1 MQRRPR
7 SVSKRIL
14 LLVLVPMLSLFG
26 LYVFTTTLAGR
37 DVINL
42 DRARVLKS
50 ATSDP
55 VGNFLGQLGQ
65 ERLFAVMYLAA
76 PSGQNLARLQAEEAK
91 TDRTAAALRAALTS
105 ADTVSNASAAEQQ
118 SNTTLL
124 NDVAG
129 LPQLRGKIKARQ
141 IGRPQ
146 ALSAYG
152 TVTAD
157 AYQLLDRVILQE
169 PSAPIV
175 TQALTLVRMGKIE
188 ETVQLEN
195 AILTADLAARRFPV
209 ADQRQFTELAGTR
222 RADYGETLTDLY
234 SAYRGYY
241 QQNVS
246 PQAAAALTSLEDT
259 VINNPR
265 PGGPPPIRPLAW
277 QKAVQGFAVGLERAG
292 AQASAALD
300 SRAVSDAR
308 VTELRLALAGGI
320 GLLAVAASILVS
332 LLVGRGLV
340 RELTALSQAAH
351 ELADE
356 RLPEV
361 VRRLAAGQEVD
372 IPTGDLEV
380 KAKSGEVREVA
391 RAFAK
396 VRQTAVE
403 LAVGQARL
411 REGMSE
417 VFRKL
422 ARRSQS
428 LLHRQLTLLDS
439 MERRARDPHL
449 LEDLFRADHLTTR
462 MRRNAENLIILS
474 GQEPARGWRQPVPL
488 VDVLLGAVAEVE
500 DYTRIKVIAAGGASL
515 AGRAVGDVIHML
527 AELAEN
533 ATAFSP
539 PNTPVV
545 MTGDIVG
552 HGFAVEVE
560 DRGLGMIPEKLAE
573 VNDRLASPPSFDLSS
588 ADQLGL
594 FVAAQLAK
602 RHDVRIHLRPNPYGG
617 ATAIVLI
624 PSSLVVPDEDGTDG
638 GPANGPGAA
647 AQAKGR
653 HATRDDPAPADGLP
667 AVGPSP
673 ADMAPGPLDTGW
685 YPGGDAAL
693 GAAADGM
700 PSAGAAPAPG
710 TGHGPGAHTPTEAGP
725 GAGPPPDQAGPSP
738 GNLPELPRRVR
749 QASLADE
756 LRNVPLSA
764 PPPDDAP
771 LVRSP
776 EETRSTMA
784 AMQHG
789 WEVGR
794 SVFDPAPPPEHL
806 RQATDA
812 GHPPPGWGGTDP
824 GASTENPH
832 AAPDDDGR
840 AREGD

>member
-1 MQRRPR
+1 MRRRPR

-26 LYVFTTTLAGR
+26 LYAFTTTLAGR

-65 ERLFAVMYLAA
+65 ERLFALMYLAA

-91 TDRTAAALRAALTS
+91 TDHTAAALRAALTS
-105 ADTVSNASAAEQQ
+105 GDTVRNASAAERQA
-118 SNTTLL
+118 NTVLL
-124 NDVAG
+124 TDVAG
-129 LPQLRGKIKARQ
+129 LPQLRAKIKAHQ
-141 IGRPQ
+141 TSRPQ
-146 ALSAYG
+146 ALAAYG
-152 TVTAD
+152 GVTAD

-175 TQALTLVRMGKIE
+175 AQALTLVRMGKIE

-195 AILTADLAARRFPV
+195 AIVASDLAARGFPA

-222 RADYGETLTDLY
+222 RADYDETLTDLDPVY
-234 SAYRGYY
+234 LGYY
-241 QQNVS
+241 QRSVS
-246 PQAAAALTSLEDT
+246 PQTAAALTSLEDT
-259 VINNPR
+259 IINDPH

-277 QKAVQGFAVGLERAG
+277 QKAVQGFATGLERAG

-308 VTELRLALAGGI
+308 DTELRLALAGGI

-372 IPTGDLEV
+372 IPAGDLEV

-391 RAFAK
+391 SAFAK

-403 LAVGQARL
+403 AAVGQARL

-500 DYTRIKVIAAGGASL
+500 DYTRIKVIAPRGASL

-560 DRGLGMIPEKLAE
+560 DRGLGMTPEKLAE
-573 VNDRLASPPSFDLSS
+573 VNDRLANPPSFDLSS

-624 PSSLVVPDEDGTDG
+624 PSRLVVPDEDAPDG
-638 GPANGPGAA
+638 APDTA
-647 AQAKGR
+647 AQATGR
-653 HATRDDPAPADGLP
+653 HATREDHTSGGGLAPGDPAPADT
-667 AVGPSP
+667 
-673 ADMAPGPLDTGW
+673 APGPPDTGW
-685 YPGGDAAL
+685 YPGGGAGY
-693 GAAADGM
+693 GAAAGGM
-700 PSAGAAPAPG
+700 TTAEASPAPG
-710 TGHGPGAHTPTEAGP
+710 AGHGMDGPAAAGPDGAP
-725 GAGPPPDQAGPSP
+725 GAGPPEQAGPPP
-738 GNLPELPRRVR
+738 GELPELPRRVR

-756 LRNVPLSA
+756 LRNGVPLSA

-771 LVRSP
+771 LMRSP
-776 EETRSTMA
+776 EATRSTMA

-794 SVFDPAPPPEHL
+794 SDFDPLPRPEHL

-824 GASTENPH
+824 GTGAENPH
-832 AAPDDDGR
+832 AAPDDERR